1 MFCVS
6 PDEESFLAVFGVP
19 PPPPFD
25 RLNMS
30 SNAGVYD
37 RLTIGGGD
45 ALAASPPSGG
55 GGEPILRD
63 DDNDDFIYD
72 GFLRFWFSNE
82 KKKGSTKG
90 HIFLSFLQKL
100 FAYRTNTRTH
110 GRARAR
116 AR

>member
-37 RLTIGGGD
+37 RLTIGGED

-82 KKKGSTKG
+82 KKRVHKV
-90 HIFLSFLQKL
+90 HIFKHTYAQ
-100 FAYRTNTRTH
+100 T
-110 GRARAR
+110 RARAHGKWHE
-116 AR
+116 

>member
-37 RLTIGGGD
+37 RLTIGGED

-63 DDNDDFIYD
+63 DDDDFI
-72 GFLRFWFSNE
+72 
-82 KKKGSTKG
+82 
-90 HIFLSFLQKL
+90 IFMTMVF
-100 FAYRTNTRTH
+100 Y
-110 GRARAR
+110 
-116 AR
+116 

>member
-1 MFCVS
+1 VFCVS

-37 RLTIGGGD
+37 RLTIGGED

-82 KKKGSTKG
+82 KKKGPQKV

-100 FAYRTNTRTH
+100 FAYGTNTRTH

>member
-1 MFCVS
+1 
-6 PDEESFLAVFGVP
+6 
-19 PPPPFD
+19 
-25 RLNMS
+25 MS

-37 RLTIGGGD
+37 RLTIGGED

-82 KKKGSTKG
+82 KKKGSTG
-90 HIFLSFLQKL
+90 PYLSFV
-100 FAYRTNTRTH
+100 FAKTIRIPHKHTHART
-110 GRARAR
+110 RARAHGKWHE
-116 AR
+116 